1 MKRLIILALI
11 TGVVLGG
18 YNCNR
23 STEKTSE
30 SLGIEESE
38 LAPDPMEQEIIKEGK
53 EIENLRER
61 DSGRNVEAEYPNL

>member
-1 MKRLIILALI
+1 MKRFIMLALI

-23 STEKTSE
+23 STEKTGE

-38 LAPDPMEQEIIKEGK
+38 SPPDAMEQEIIKEGE
-53 EIENLRER
+53 EIENLREK
-61 DSGRNVEAEYPNL
+61 DSGGNVEAEYPNL